1 MTIFLQRNIIHHAT
15 ILGAITLVISCSS
28 TRLIYTFVDKFIEE
42 SYYFLN
48 LDVEEE
54 ILLRRQVQEM
64 VEWHRTS
71 MLPRYAVYL
80 KI

>member
-15 ILGAITLVISCSS
+15 ILVTLITLVISCSS

-42 SYYFLN
+42 EVAYFLN

-54 ILLRRQVQEM
+54 ILLETASSGNGRVASYIY
-64 VEWHRTS
+64 VT
-71 MLPRYAVYL
+71 
-80 KI
+80 

>member
-15 ILGAITLVISCSS
+15 ILVTLITLVISCSS

-42 SYYFLN
+42 EVAYFLN

-64 VEWHRTS
+64 VDGIVHLCLG
-71 MLPRYAVYL
+71 MLFT
-80 KI
+80 